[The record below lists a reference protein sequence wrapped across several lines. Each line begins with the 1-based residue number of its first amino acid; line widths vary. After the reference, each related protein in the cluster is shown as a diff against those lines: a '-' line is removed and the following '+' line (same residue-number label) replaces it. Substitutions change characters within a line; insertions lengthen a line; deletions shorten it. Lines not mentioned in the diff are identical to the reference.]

1 MIVDSRAT
9 TGLPEA
15 TASLMRG
22 LMRTRELNGRILGN
36 SFAVAHVGRII
47 QNILDPVR
55 RGGRG
60 FSSTRSGVWGKAK
73 GLIWSMFR
81 VSAGHESVRDSIE
94 TKELGILW
102 LQTIK
107 P

>member
-15 TASLMRG
+15 TASLMSG
-22 LMRTRELNGRILGN
+22 LMRTRELSGRILGN
-36 SFAVAHVGRII
+36 SFAVAHGGRII

-60 FSSTRSGVWGKAK
+60 QEVSPRPVAACGEGEAK
-73 GLIWSMFR
+73 GR
-81 VSAGHESVRDSIE
+81 
-94 TKELGILW
+94 
-102 LQTIK
+102 
-107 P
+107 

>member
-15 TASLMRG
+15 IASLMSG

-60 FSSTRSGVWGKAK
+60 FSRPVAACGG
-73 GLIWSMFR
+73 R
-81 VSAGHESVRDSIE
+81 V
-94 TKELGILW
+94 
-102 LQTIK
+102 K
-107 P
+107 PGRPN